1 VVIIYNAI
9 RDGLYDER
17 KVDKITEKLAIK
29 CLRLDPGNRIDV
41 VFTDKDEA
49 NKDEASKAKRNTRWL
64 TWSLSGA
71 RVESEQ
77 WYLVKPDSVVKQG
90 VSDRDVNDSRTLNKD
105 FKANNGCET
114 ADCTV
119 TKTTW
124 LSDVDTKKKVG
135 SMVIWQGS
143 NVDAGY
149 LVRTGKAMFGV
160 FAHSAHSST
169 AGFMFTPR
177 QIRAQAVVLYQ
188 PKRMCESRCNL
199 QSSLSWTPPLSE

>member
-9 RDGLYDER
+9 RDGLYDGR

-71 RVESEQ
+71 R
-77 WYLVKPDSVVKQG
+77 D
-90 VSDRDVNDSRTLNKD
+90 DSRTLNKD